1 MDYRIRKWIE
11 KTSGLPFQMSPDEG
25 VSVHVSDARTDEPHN
40 RLLIQR
46 VTGHNG
52 VLVTGIPRIV
62 RAVTDCVKS
71 MTGWELFSALGLAE
85 IKRCLPPADAECL
98 DETYGLNFVLTEN
111 ESFHPVNSRHKV
123 IVLSKKDI
131 PSRQYDLRMGER
143 RSSETDDFIWA
154 FACYHNEPGVP
165 ATILPEFGHLCASV
179 AVVIWEDDDIASFG
193 VATEELLRGKGY
205 ALAAVSA
212 ATQWIMEQKAIA
224 WYGAYSNNI
233 PSLRIARRLGFS
245 LVYQSFGA

>member
-11 KTSGLPFQMSPDEG
+11 KTSGLPFQMFPDKD
-25 VSVHVSDARTDEPHN
+25 VSVHVSDARTDEPKN

-62 RAVTDCVKS
+62 KAVTDCVKS
-71 MTGWELFSALGLAE
+71 MTSWELFSALGIAE
-85 IKRCLPPADAECL
+85 IKRCLPPSDAECL
-98 DETYGLNFVLTEN
+98 DETYGFDFVLTERDR
-111 ESFHPVNSRHKV
+111 FRPVRSQHKV
-123 IVLSKKDI
+123 IALRKKDI
-131 PSRQYDLRMGER
+131 PSEQYDLRMEER
-143 RSSETDDFIWA
+143 RPSETNDFIWA

-165 ATILPEFGHLCASV
+165 ATILPEFDHLCASV

-193 VATEELLRGKGY
+193 VGTEESLQGQGY
-205 ALAAVSA
+205 ALAVVSA
-212 ATQWIMEQKAIA
+212 ATQWILEQKAIA